1 MRPDPDTLDQS
12 PEYFRELVE
21 RIGRGTVW
29 ISRNSGISRR
39 RLLYLSKGERTVGG
53 IVQPVRMTYCEQF
66 CLECLADDERDC
78 G

>member
-12 PEYFRELVE
+12 PEYFLELVE

-39 RLLYLSKGERTVGG
+39 RLLYLSKGERTVNSV
-53 IVQPVRMTYCEQF
+53 VQPVHMSYPEQWII
-66 CLECLADDERDC
+66 ECLADDERDR
-78 G
+78 

>member
-21 RIGRGTVW
+21 RIGRGMIW

-53 IVQPVRMTYCEQF
+53 IVQPVRVNYAEQF
-66 CLECLADDERDC
+66 VLECLADDERDA
-78 G
+78 

>member
-21 RIGRGTVW
+21 RIGRGMIW

-39 RLLYLSKGERTVGG
+39 RLLYLQVGERTVGG
-53 IVQPVRMTYCEQF
+53 VVQPVRISYPEMYILQV
-66 CLECLADDERDC
+66 LADDERDA
-78 G
+78 